1 MVLIIG
7 GGIIGLSIAWR
18 LTGIG
23 KKVIIVEKK
32 SLAKEASWA
41 AAGMLNGRLD
51 LKPSEKKLLPIFE
64 KSHLVWPKFVKE
76 IENKSGKSIDYRRKE
91 GTLMVACDLDEEKKL
106 KNNYNFLKNNKVNI
120 TWLSGKQIREKEPY
134 VSNNVLS
141 GFFSPDDNH
150 VNNRYILDALITI
163 LKKNKK
169 NCILKENTE
178 VEKIIT
184 NKNQVIGVKTKNEII
199 KTKEIIVCSGAWT
212 SKIKNI
218 EIKEV
223 PIRPVKGQIICLKT
237 PNNISLLKHILWSEN
252 VYLVPKNESYLIIGA
267 TVEEMGYDKS
277 LTAGGIYNLL
287 KKAREVLPAIED
299 LSIVESLSGLRP
311 TTRDD
316 APIIGPSEKT
326 KGLIYATGHHRNGIL
341 LAPLTSNVI
350 KNYYLNGKIENDFNN
365 FKPGRFVI

>member
-32 SLAKEASWA
+32 NLAKEASWA

-51 LKPSEKKLLPIFE
+51 LKPSEKKLLPLFE
-64 KSHLVWPKFVKE
+64 KSHLAWPEFVEELEK
-76 IENKSGKSIDYRRKE
+76 KSGKSIDYKKD

-106 KNNYNFLKNNKVNI
+106 KNNYNFLKNNKVNVN
-120 TWLSGKQIREKEPY
+120 WLSGDKIREKEPY

-141 GFFSPDDNH
+141 GFYSPDDHH

-163 LKKNKK
+163 LKKKK
-169 NCILKENTE
+169 NNCIFKENTE

-184 NKNQVIGVKTKNEII
+184 NKSQVTGVKTKNETI

-218 EIKEV
+218 EINEV
-223 PIRPVKGQIICLKT
+223 PIRPVKGQIICLKM
-237 PNNISLLKHILWSEN
+237 PENVSLLKYILWREN
-252 VYLVPKNESYLIIGA
+252 VYLVPKNNSYLIIGA

-287 KKAREVLPAIED
+287 KIAREVLPAIED

-311 TTRDD
+311 TSRDD
-316 APIIGPSEKT
+316 APIIGPSKKI

-341 LAPLTSNVI
+341 LAPLTSSII
-350 KNYYLNGKIENDFNN
+350 KNYYLKGRIENDFNN
-365 FKPGRFVI
+365 FEPGRFVI

>member
-18 LTGIG
+18 LVDIG
-23 KKVIIVEKK
+23 KKVVVVDKRN
-32 SLAKEASWA
+32 LGKEASWA
-41 AAGMLNGRLD
+41 AAGMLSGRLD

-64 KSHLVWPKFVKE
+64 KSHYVWPKFARE
-76 IENKSGKSIDYRRKE
+76 LENKSGKRIGYRKE
-91 GTLMVACDLDEEKKL
+91 GTLMIACDINEEQKL

-120 TWLSGKQIREKEPY
+120 SWLSGNKIREKEPY

-141 GFFSPDDNH
+141 GFFSPEDHH

-163 LKKNKK
+163 LKKNK
-169 NCILKENTE
+169 NSCIFKENTE

-184 NKNQVIGVKTKNEII
+184 DKDQVIGVKTRNETI

-212 SKIKNI
+212 NRIKNI

-223 PIRPVKGQIICLKT
+223 PIRPVKGQMVCLKM
-237 PNNISLLKHILWSEN
+237 PKSSSLLKHILWREN
-252 VYLVPKNESYLIIGA
+252 VYLVPRDNSDLIIGA
-267 TVEEMGYDKS
+267 TEEEMGFDKS

-287 KKAREVLPAIED
+287 KIAREVLPAIED
-299 LSIVESLSGLRP
+299 LSIVDSWSGLRP
-311 TTRDD
+311 ATRDE
-316 APIIGPSEKT
+316 APIIGPSKKI